1 MFASSSS
8 TSVCFES
15 AVGLK
20 VCRRFLVHLSAQSC
34 CFALSLQLSGA
45 PFFITLPGVLKPQ
58 LLRAKGHWQFV
69 GDVIDAAIAKFKL
82 NVAPQQLRL
91 FKLDGGVRTLLDPV
105 QTLGEAGIQAG
116 AELAVEVIPSQA
128 PFAPQTRA

>member
-1 MFASSSS
+1 MPS
-8 TSVCFES
+8 
-15 AVGLK
+15 
-20 VCRRFLVHLSAQSC
+20 FLVHLSAQSC

-69 GDVIDAAIAKFKL
+69 GEVIDAAIVKFK
-82 NVAPQQLRL
+82 QLKGIKADEILL
-91 FKLDGGVRTLLDPV
+91 FKLDGGVRTLVDPV

-116 AELAVEVIPSQA
+116 AELAVEFITSKA
-128 PFAPQTRA
+128 PLAPQTRA